1 MAGKRPPPLSGPP
14 DLWNCSDL
22 AEVGSKGALSTT
34 MDYSDSFGSWC
45 EELGLQGHSDILETE
60 DQEGPAAR
68 GLLDLHAGPT
78 KKRRGRRPL
87 RPLDPVRKK
96 TEEKDKYWLRAFRAY
111 MRTAY
116 PGLKDRLSPEDQ
128 DFWNLYLSP
137 TGKPSKGG
145 QFSSYGKAYKSFLFS
160 QPTYMRCFRRWFTE
174 HGETELS
181 KKCSRST
188 DLWFVFYDYASKDL
202 YCHPDYQEDPLASLE
217 SPLFCAQEAV
227 PDHAEALLLS
237 MEIDLKEEDGL
248 DVLADA
254 KLSS

>member
-1 MAGKRPPPLSGPP
+1 MAGEGSSQP
-14 DLWNCSDL
+14 DPFHSSDL
-22 AEVGSKGALSTT
+22 MEAGSRGGFSTT
-34 MDYSDSFGSWC
+34 MDYSDSFGSWG
-45 EELGLQGHSDILETE
+45 EDLDLQRQSDIVEIE
-60 DQEGPAAR
+60 EQEKPAVR
-68 GLLDLHAGPT
+68 GLLDLHVGPT

-116 PGLKDRLSPEDQ
+116 PSLKDRMSPEDQ
-128 DFWNLYLSP
+128 NFWNLYLSP
-137 TGKPSKGG
+137 TGKPGKGG

-160 QPTYMRCFRRWFTE
+160 QATYMRCFRRWFTE

-202 YCHPDYQEDPLASLE
+202 YGHPDYREDPLASIE
-217 SPLFCAQEAV
+217 SPLFCAQEEMQD
-227 PDHAEALLLS
+227 PIDALLLS
-237 MEIDLKEEDGL
+237 MEIDIKEEDGL
-248 DVLADA
+248 DVLADG
-254 KLSS
+254 KMTL